1 MFTKAMNFFNINYN
15 DLAILTLATTTFT
28 VIDINV
34 VIGALTGLTGLG
46 IQLYFKM
53 QQNRREQERHNKDM
67 KDE

>member
-1 MFTKAMNFFNINYN
+1 MISKAMNFLNINYN

-46 IQLYFKM
+46 IQLYFKL
-53 QQNRREQERHNKDM
+53 QQNRREQQKHDKDM
-67 KDE
+67 NNL

>member
-1 MFTKAMNFFNINYN
+1 MNFLNINYN

-46 IQLYFKM
+46 IQLYFKL
-53 QQNRREQERHNKDM
+53 QQNRREQEKHDKDM
-67 KDE
+67 KNDI

>member
-1 MFTKAMNFFNINYN
+1 MNFFNINYN

-53 QQNRREQERHNKDM
+53 QQNRREQEKHDKDM
-67 KDE
+67 NENL